1 ARERGGGKESA
12 PTGAESA
19 LMHEAPNLR
28 APPLRGSAAHI
39 PKRRGR
45 LALRPVN
52 GWPKRGGISLRC
64 RRQQCVQAA
73 FASAAHLQRRTLHR
87 RRIQIR
93 LTRTDSVAPLL

>member
-1 ARERGGGKESA
+1 
-12 PTGAESA
+12 
-19 LMHEAPNLR
+19 MHEAPNFR

-64 RRQQCVQAA
+64 RCQQCVQAA
-73 FASAAHLQRRTLHR
+73 FASAAHLQRHTLRR